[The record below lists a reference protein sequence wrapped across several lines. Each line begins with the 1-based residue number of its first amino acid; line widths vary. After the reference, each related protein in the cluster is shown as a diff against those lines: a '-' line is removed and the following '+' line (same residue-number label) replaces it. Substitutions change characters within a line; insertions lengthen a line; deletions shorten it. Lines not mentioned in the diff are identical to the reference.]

1 MAEIKAA
8 LALVSSKIGKGRREA
23 AKGAI
28 YLENVDKIFK
38 KKPDT
43 EG

>member
-8 LALVSSKIGKGRREA
+8 LALVSSKLKKGRQEA
-23 AKGAI
+23 AKGASH
-28 YLENVDKIFK
+28 LDNVDKIFK
-38 KKPDT
+38 KKKDS